1 MSIDRIKPGAR
12 YSSAVA
18 FGDLV
23 FLAGHVSHQ
32 PDASVFEQ
40 TKECLEAIDADLA
53 AAGSDKSKLLTVQ
66 IWLTEISTFDEMNRA
81 WDAWVDTSNLP
92 ARATVESRLAGP
104 EYKVEIGGVAAR

>member
-32 PDASVFEQ
+32 PDAS
-40 TKECLEAIDADLA
+40 
-53 AAGSDKSKLLTVQ
+53 
-66 IWLTEISTFDEMNRA
+66 
-81 WDAWVDTSNLP
+81 
-92 ARATVESRLAGP
+92 
-104 EYKVEIGGVAAR
+104 